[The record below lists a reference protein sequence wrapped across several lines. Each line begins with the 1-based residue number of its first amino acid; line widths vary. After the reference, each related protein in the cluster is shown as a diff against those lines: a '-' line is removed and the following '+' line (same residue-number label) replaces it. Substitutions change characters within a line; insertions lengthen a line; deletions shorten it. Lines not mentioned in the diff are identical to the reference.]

1 VLNKQ
6 QELTNQINASFGVR
20 LLIDQSEKGVKESY
34 TNSGWVLRNKGMRL
48 ISFCRGKP
56 CMWLYHNASWVCWS
70 CWFMTGPDGLFDH
83 IPGGAEGDR
92 SSSFKED
99 VRVIGKLT
107 GYNFLSFSNLNNF
120 LLGSQSRFVFDCS
133 EL

>member
-1 VLNKQ
+1 MDCLIIFPVGRKV
-6 QELTNQINASFGVR
+6 IAAVR
-20 LLIDQSEKGVKESY
+20 SRK
-34 TNSGWVLRNKGMRL
+34 N
-48 ISFCRGKP
+48 
-56 CMWLYHNASWVCWS
+56 
-70 CWFMTGPDGLFDH
+70 
-83 IPGGAEGDR
+83 
-92 SSSFKED
+92 